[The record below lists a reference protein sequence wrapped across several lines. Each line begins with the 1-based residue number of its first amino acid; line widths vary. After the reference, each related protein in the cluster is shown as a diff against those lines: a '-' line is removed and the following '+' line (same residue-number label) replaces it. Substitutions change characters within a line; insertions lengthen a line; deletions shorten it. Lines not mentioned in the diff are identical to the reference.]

1 MGDPLPSAAGRPTD
15 ISPEDEAALIR
26 AAQADPGRFRPLY
39 LQWVTPVYK
48 YLFSRL
54 HDPLEA
60 EDLTSQVFLKACE
73 QLPRYDHRGRFAAWL
88 FTIARNKARDHYR
101 TAGRNAA
108 LDEVE
113 AQGSDPD
120 LLAQAIRSD
129 EIRRL
134 GLTIRALPEADLDLV
149 RLRFTAGLTYADI
162 GAVLGKSDEAVRK
175 QLERLLARMQSQMED
190 GDV

>member
-1 MGDPLPSAAGRPTD
+1 MGDPLPSAAERPTD
-15 ISPEDEAALIR
+15 ISHEDEAALIH
-26 AAQADPGRFRPLY
+26 AAQADPDRFRPLY

-48 YLFSRL
+48 YLLSRL
-54 HDPLEA
+54 HDQVEA

-88 FTIARNKARDHYR
+88 FTIARNKARDYYR
-101 TAGRNAA
+101 TAGRSAS

-113 AQGSDPD
+113 RSGSDPD
-120 LLAQAIRSD
+120 LLGQAIRSE
-129 EIRRL
+129 EIHRL
-134 GLTIRALPEADLDLV
+134 ARMIRALPAADLDLV

-162 GAVLGKSDEAVRK
+162 GALLGKSDEAVRK